1 VVGLC
6 ISSDLVVV
14 SGFEY
19 FGQNYV
25 VVVSGFE
32 FVGQKVVVVVSGF

>member
-6 ISSDLVVV
+6 ISSVL
-14 SGFEY
+14 
-19 FGQNYV
+19 

-32 FVGQKVVVVVSGF
+32 FVGQKVVVVVSGFEFIHWLNPVTVCCF